1 MGQKEDRAEG
11 RSEPTSDGHPEMLM
25 REIHY
30 HDLSIMHD
38 SLHMYVSKSVITSCV
53 FRKERVASVK

>member
-1 MGQKEDRAEG
+1 MAGLSQQATVN
-11 RSEPTSDGHPEMLM
+11 SEVYM
-25 REIHY
+25 RDLHY

-53 FRKERVASVK
+53 FRKERVKSVK